1 MDILQL
7 APFFPVNILGTELN
21 PVNKVRN
28 LGVLFDASF
37 KFSDQVNALRRSCYY
52 HIRDFARIRRHL
64 PKHVAISVANALV
77 SSRLDYCNS
86 ILESISAHDM
96 RRLQNI
102 QNSLCRI
109 IFRKS
114 RYSKDHIT
122 PYLKSLHWLPITH
135 RIDFKW
141 FLLIFKV
148 INFGLPQYFIPFF
161 TPYSCPVFTRRSVSN
176 KMYLNSDIV
185 PFHKVIYKSKT
196 KFIM

>member
-1 MDILQL
+1 MILF
-7 APFFPVNILGTELN
+7 PFT
-21 PVNKVRN
+21 
-28 LGVLFDASF
+28 
-37 KFSDQVNALRRSCYY
+37 RS
-52 HIRDFARIRRHL
+52 
-64 PKHVAISVANALV
+64 
-77 SSRLDYCNS
+77 
-86 ILESISAHDM
+86 SIS
-96 RRLQNI
+96 QK

-135 RIDFKW
+135 RIDKW

-161 TPYSCPVFTRRSVSN
+161 TPYSCPVFTRCSVSN

-185 PFHKVIYKSKT
+185 PFHKVMYKSKT
-196 KFIM
+196 QYDKSFCASGTDKWNSLPESVRCATSVTSFRSKLKGHLFDLAFPP